1 MTDNTERDKVK
12 REAPE
17 NIRRRVRALR
27 QRTTER
33 GFTEAEAMA
42 AAEMLAR
49 LEDEYFLAMEA
60 IGEQDDIMEAE
71 YKQGAKLGPVWRC
84 AHAIEEY
91 TDTKITSQRRWVPE
105 DNKAR
110 VFIRALG
117 LQSDTAL
124 AMYLIEMLDN
134 LRTIEWRA
142 YQLERINKAHW
153 EAGTLAHL
161 RPSFEAGMMQRIAA
175 RLYDLKRQRNAR
187 TYQSDRGER
196 TGKELM
202 VIRNALVEAKFK
214 ELHPKLKAHRGF
226 AAPVHEDAVLA
237 GRAAADTINLDRPI
251 GHEKKRRLT

>member
-84 AHAIEEY
+84 
-91 TDTKITSQRRWVPE
+91 
-105 DNKAR
+105 
-110 VFIRALG
+110 
-117 LQSDTAL
+117 
-124 AMYLIEMLDN
+124 
-134 LRTIEWRA
+134 
-142 YQLERINKAHW
+142 
-153 EAGTLAHL
+153 
-161 RPSFEAGMMQRIAA
+161 
-175 RLYDLKRQRNAR
+175 
-187 TYQSDRGER
+187 
-196 TGKELM
+196 
-202 VIRNALVEAKFK
+202 
-214 ELHPKLKAHRGF
+214 
-226 AAPVHEDAVLA
+226 
-237 GRAAADTINLDRPI
+237 NLD
-251 GHEKKRRLT
+251 